1 MCFLVILGLLMG
13 WVESAAHPSVRD
25 IPEPVEQDMD
35 GEPCASIPDS
45 GGADPLKSVSEKQ
58 ASAPPHAHHAPLPG
72 IPEFYLL
79 PQRIPVKEP
88 DDTPQLADKYVRSKL

>member
-35 GEPCASIPDS
+35 GELVEHDWYC
-45 GGADPLKSVSEKQ
+45 
-58 ASAPPHAHHAPLPG
+58 PLPKP
-72 IPEFYLL
+72 PEMYLL
-79 PQRIPVKEP
+79 PQRIPVKGDGLPAVAE
-88 DDTPQLADKYVRSKL
+88 AERVVRSRR